1 MATIF
6 RISILG
12 LAHTVHS
19 SRDQNG
25 IRIERLVMTQCSGEN
40 SVFYAQFRTRNLQNL
55 ETNLVIELKLIFSK
69 LQSSIHDRYRTIL

>member
-19 SRDQNG
+19 SRDLNG
-25 IRIERLVMTQCSGEN
+25 IRIGRLVMTQCCGEN
-40 SVFYAQFRTRNLQNL
+40 SVFLAQFCSRNLQNL
-55 ETNLVIELKLIFSK
+55 DSPN
-69 LQSSIHDRYRTIL
+69 DRYRTIL